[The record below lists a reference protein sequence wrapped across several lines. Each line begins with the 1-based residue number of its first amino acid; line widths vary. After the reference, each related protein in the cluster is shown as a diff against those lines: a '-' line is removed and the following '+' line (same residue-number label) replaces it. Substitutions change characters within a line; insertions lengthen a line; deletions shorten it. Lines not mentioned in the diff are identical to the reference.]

1 MIKDLKTPLYHLLTM
16 NIVKTI
22 EQYDESNIYFCEPIK
37 NNVMND
43 GMFIR
48 ILYSTPLF
56 VINGINLFI
65 ALNDIITEKYYNK
78 YKCCFNPLNHKEMI
92 DNVKQIE
99 ENLLKNVNIKNK
111 IPQFKIHEQIKNG
124 NIKIFSENIEK
135 INNNLFMLKISGI
148 WETDTHYG
156 LTYKFS
162 KINDI

>member
-1 MIKDLKTPLYHLLTM
+1 M

-22 EQYDESNIYFCEPIK
+22 EQYDDNNIYFCDPIK

-43 GMFIR
+43 GFFIR

-56 VINGINLFI
+56 VVNGINLFI
-65 ALNDIITEKYYNK
+65 ALNDITVDKYYNK
-78 YKCCFNPLNHKEMI
+78 YRCSFNAMNHKQMI
-92 DNVKQIE
+92 ENIKSIE

-111 IPQFKIHEQIKNG
+111 IPQFKIYEQLKNG

-148 WETDTHYG
+148 WETDFHYG
-156 LTYKFS
+156 VTYKFA
-162 KINDI
+162 KISHP

>member
-1 MIKDLKTPLYHLLTM
+1 M

-22 EQYDESNIYFCEPIK
+22 EQYDENNIYFCEPIK

-43 GMFIR
+43 GFFIR
-48 ILYSTPLF
+48 ILYSTSLF

-65 ALNDIITEKYYNK
+65 SLNEVNIDKYYNK
-78 YKCCFNPLNHKEMI
+78 YRCSFNTVNHKNMI
-92 DNVKQIE
+92 ENVKIIE

-111 IPQFKIHEQIKNG
+111 IPQFKIYEQLKNG

-148 WETDTHYG
+148 WETEFHYG
-156 LTYKFS
+156 VTYKFV
-162 KINDI
+162 KINHQ